1 MPVRRLRLDS
11 DTDEEEQDP
20 LQHQPHP
27 QTQPQPHFPEVPVEI
42 SDDDD
47 FIDVAETFSPPLPS
61 CPVTDFLHRLG
72 LSLKTDWVAS
82 CLRELQASVTSFE
95 HLDVAAK
102 AKRCFEQ
109 CLFADMNSCGA
120 GVLPPNVD
128 SMHLRVLPGP
138 YVLQVD
144 EIINIT
150 CPLRGRYEQAPP
162 GPKRCLKLSM
172 TDGVQRVFGMEYR
185 PIKALEVCASSGL
198 KVAISNVHVRRGLL
212 MLVPETI
219 EILGGLVEE
228 LDAARK
234 RLVEEINKPP
244 RGKRTKNG
252 ELPPLATRAT
262 LAAWPSDG
270 VDFHA
275 SNGSTLHSNVSFQE
289 NNQGAGPRIPDTVN
303 SLTTEDTLP
312 MGAQDA
318 GSNSITHMTSNVDA
332 MNVDMARDTNPVSR
346 ASPMANQLTSVIS
359 KAEEMHLD
367 AGNVTREYS
376 VDSQSSNM
384 VSNVVAAHNDTIHTT
399 RESSVAIDYSP
410 VVENVETHTDRTPEA
425 TDSTHLQR
433 TSSTALN
440 TSDVKMVDASDHS
453 LILSGDQ
460 EVPFTYIAS
469 LSAKWAKMKEEALS
483 VQGKIKCFLTGVKGF
498 QYKKRTTYELQAY
511 VDDGSLISEILVDHN
526 VVEKGIGY
534 SPEEVTSALSS
545 SDTKIVHQMKDTMRK
560 FQAFLANFEGIIL
573 VELNKKSSLPLA
585 LEMSQGCPQSDAWL
599 LLRRLKSLHHLQVQ
613 NTTDPIELSPPYI
626 FMMKVVPFYRQNLH
640 HNTRLPFQDPG
651 IAKMNIEIW
660 RYGFIREHLLL
671 NQHVFS

>member
-11 DTDEEEQDP
+11 DTDEEEQHP
-20 LQHQPHP
+20 LQPQSQPRP
-27 QTQPQPHFPEVPVEI
+27 QPQPHFPEVPVEI
-42 SDDDD
+42 SDDE
-47 FIDVAETFSPPLPS
+47 FIDVAESLSPPSPS
-61 CPVTDFLHRLG
+61 CPVSDFLRRLG
-72 LSLKTDWVAS
+72 LSLKRGWLAS
-82 CLRELQASVTSFE
+82 CLRQLQVSVTSFE

-109 CLFADMNSCGA
+109 FLFADMNLCGA
-120 GVLPPNVD
+120 GVLPPAVD

-185 PIKALEVCASSGL
+185 PIKALEVCAPSGL

-212 MLVPETI
+212 MLVPEVI
-219 EILGGLVEE
+219 EVLGGLVEE

-244 RGKRTKNG
+244 RGKRNKNG

-262 LAAWPSDG
+262 LAAWPPGG
-270 VDFHA
+270 VDNRA
-275 SNGSTLHSNVSFQE
+275 CNGSTLHSTVSSQE
-289 NNQGAGPRIPDTVN
+289 NNQGSGRSIPGTVN
-303 SLTTEDTLP
+303 SLTTEDTLS
-312 MGAQDA
+312 MGAHSA
-318 GSNSITHMTSNVDA
+318 PANSIHRMSSHSMGAHSDLTTGAGRSIPSTVNSLTTEDTLSMGAHSPPANSIHCMSSHSNA
-332 MNVDMARDTNPVSR
+332 MNVDTPRDTNPVFH
-346 ASPMANQLTSVIS
+346 ATPMSNQLSSVIS
-359 KAEEMHLD
+359 KAKEMHID
-367 AGNVTREYS
+367 ASNARECS
-376 VDSQSSNM
+376 IDNRSSNM
-384 VSNVVAAHNDTIHTT
+384 DSNVAAAHIDTVNITP
-399 RESSVAIDYSP
+399 ENAVGIECSP
-410 VVENVETHTDRTPEA
+410 VVYNVETDSDRTPVA
-425 TDSTHLQR
+425 TDTTLLHR

-440 TSDVKMVDASDHS
+440 TSDVQMVDALNHP
-453 LILSGDQ
+453 LILSRDQ

-469 LSAKWAKMKEEALS
+469 LSVKWAKMKGEAPS

-498 QYKKRTTYELQAY
+498 QFKKRTTYELQAY

-534 SPEEVTSALSS
+534 SPEEVTAALSS
-545 SDTKIVHQMKDTMRK
+545 PDTKIVHQMKDTMRK

-573 VELNKKSSLPLA
+573 VEFNKKKTLPLA

-599 LLRRLKSLHHLQVQ
+599 LLRRLKSLQPPLVQ
-613 NTTDPIELSPPYI
+613 NPTDPIELSP
-626 FMMKVVPFYRQNLH
+626 
-640 HNTRLPFQDPG
+640 
-651 IAKMNIEIW
+651 
-660 RYGFIREHLLL
+660 
-671 NQHVFS
+671 

>member
-11 DTDEEEQDP
+11 DTDEEEQDQ
-20 LQHQPHP
+20 LQPQSLPRPQP
-27 QTQPQPHFPEVPVEI
+27 QPQPHFPAVPVEI

-47 FIDVAETFSPPLPS
+47 FIDVAESFSPPSPS
-61 CPVTDFLHRLG
+61 CPVTDFLQRLG
-72 LSLKTDWVAS
+72 LSLKRDWLAS
-82 CLRELQASVTSFE
+82 CLRQLQASVTSFE

-102 AKRCFEQ
+102 AKSCFEQ

-120 GVLPPNVD
+120 GILPPNVD

-144 EIINIT
+144 EIVNIT

-198 KVAISNVHVRRGLL
+198 K
-212 MLVPETI
+212 
-219 EILGGLVEE
+219 

-244 RGKRTKNG
+244 RGKRNKNG

-262 LAAWPSDG
+262 LAAWPSGG
-270 VDFHA
+270 VDNRA
-275 SNGSTLHSNVSFQE
+275 CNGSTLHSTVSSQE
-289 NNQGAGPRIPDTVN
+289 NNQGAGPSIPGTVN
-303 SLTTEDTLP
+303 SLTTEDTLS
-312 MGAQDA
+312 MGAQSA
-318 GSNSITHMTSNVDA
+318 ASNSIPYTSSNSDA
-332 MNVDMARDTNPVSR
+332 MNVDTPRDTNPVSR
-346 ASPMANQLTSVIS
+346 VSPMANQLSSVIS
-359 KAEEMHLD
+359 KAKEMHID
-367 AGNVTREYS
+367 AANTREYS
-376 VDSQSSNM
+376 IDHQSSNM
-384 VSNVVAAHNDTIHTT
+384 DSDVAASHIDTVNIT
-399 RESSVAIDYSP
+399 RESSITIEYSP
-410 VVENVETHTDRTPEA
+410 VVENVETDTDRTPVV
-425 TDSTHLQR
+425 TDTTHLQR

-440 TSDVKMVDASDHS
+440 TSDVRMVDASDHP

-469 LSAKWAKMKEEALS
+469 LSAKWAKMKEEAPS

-534 SPEEVTSALSS
+534 SPKEVTAALSS
-545 SDTKIVHQMKDTMRK
+545 PDTKIVHQMKDTMRK

-573 VELNKKSSLPLA
+573 VEFNKKSPLPLA

-599 LLRRLKSLHHLQVQ
+599 LLRRLKSLHSPQVQ
-613 NTTDPIELSPPYI
+613 NPMDPIELSP
-626 FMMKVVPFYRQNLH
+626 
-640 HNTRLPFQDPG
+640 
-651 IAKMNIEIW
+651 
-660 RYGFIREHLLL
+660 
-671 NQHVFS
+671 